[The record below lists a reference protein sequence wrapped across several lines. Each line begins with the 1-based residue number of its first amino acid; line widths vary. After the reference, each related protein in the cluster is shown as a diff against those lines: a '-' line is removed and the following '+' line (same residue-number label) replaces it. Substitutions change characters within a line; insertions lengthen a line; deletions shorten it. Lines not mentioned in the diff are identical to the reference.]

1 MKFKFGLQK
10 VLNHRKIQEDLA
22 QREYLEVYNALK
34 SQQETLEQILNS
46 IVQARVQISNI
57 EVESGPGLVER
68 INHGHNFIRFQGLRA
83 ERQREKIK
91 ETEKLVEAKHEV
103 LRQKAMDKKI
113 IERLKDKKRKEF
125 EAEQNKI
132 QQKELDEIVSM
143 RSNFVKEKEGS

>member
-22 QREYLEVYNALK
+22 QREYLEVFNVLK
-34 SQQETLEQILNS
+34 SQQEALEQILNS
-46 IVQARVQISNI
+46 IVETREQISRI
-57 EVESGPGLVER
+57 EVESGSGLVAR
-68 INHGHNFIRFQGLRA
+68 VNHGHNFIRLQGLRA

-91 ETEKLVEAKHEV
+91 ETEKLVEAKHEI

-113 IERLKDKKRKEF
+113 IERFKEKQKKQF
-125 EAEQNKI
+125 EAEQIKA

-143 RSNFVKEKEGS
+143 RMNFVKENEGS